1 MPDVL
6 RKLIDDARNRI
17 QSGYYNLDQDAEHE
31 IVSFKRAIKSAERNA
46 IIGEIKPISLARG
59 PLRPQIDPVDAATQM
74 ANGGSIALSI
84 LTEPDNFGGSLE
96 NLRKV
101 RDHVSLPLLMKDIII
116 HEKQIEAGRKAGAD
130 CVLLIESAFS
140 KYPIAS
146 LNRLIRYVHE
156 SNLEVLL
163 EAHTED
169 EFQRALK
176 SEADIIGVNNRNLST
191 LETDLNTTLRLM
203 VHVESE
209 LQGDK
214 VIISESGFESA
225 EDIRKV
231 KSARVDGFLIGSS
244 LMLSQDLERK
254 VREFVLA

>member
-6 RKLIDDARNRI
+6 RKLIDDARNRV
-17 QSGYYNLDQDAEHE
+17 QSGYYNLDQDSGHE

-46 IIGEIKPISLARG
+46 IIGEIKPVSPARG
-59 PLRPQIDPVDAATQM
+59 SLRPQIDPVNAAVQM
-74 ANGGSIALSI
+74 ANGGTIALSI

-146 LNRLIRYVHE
+146 LTRLIRYAHE

-163 EAHTED
+163 EVHTEN
-169 EFQRALK
+169 EFQRGLK
-176 SEADIIGVNNRNLST
+176 SEADIVGVNNRNLST
-191 LETDLNTTLRLM
+191 LETDLNTTL
-203 VHVESE
+203 HVMARAE

-244 LMLSQDLERK
+244 LMVSQDLERK